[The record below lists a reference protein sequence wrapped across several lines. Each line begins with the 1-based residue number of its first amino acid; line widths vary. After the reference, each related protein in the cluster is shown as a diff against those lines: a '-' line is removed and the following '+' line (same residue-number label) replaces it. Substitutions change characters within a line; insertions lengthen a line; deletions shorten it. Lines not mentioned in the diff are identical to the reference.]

1 MIQHILLFKFNEG
14 TSPESIK
21 KIRDKFLECK
31 KLLPGF
37 ESMQSGEN
45 ISSKKH
51 LSAGY
56 THAVIMNFRS
66 NEDIDAYNSLNEHK
80 ESQELQKPHVKDV
93 LVFDI
98 KAS

>member
-1 MIQHILLFKFNEG
+1 
-14 TSPESIK
+14 
-21 KIRDKFLECK
+21 
-31 KLLPGF
+31 
-37 ESMQSGEN
+37 
-45 ISSKKH
+45 
-51 LSAGY
+51 
-56 THAVIMNFRS
+56 MNFRS